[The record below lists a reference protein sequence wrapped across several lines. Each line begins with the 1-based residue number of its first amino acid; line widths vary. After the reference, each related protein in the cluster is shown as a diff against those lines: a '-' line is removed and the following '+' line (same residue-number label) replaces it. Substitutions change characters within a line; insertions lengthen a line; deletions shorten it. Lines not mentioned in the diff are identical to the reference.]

1 MRPSGGCLPL
11 AAASRGVDCVVMCA
25 LSFDDGMVF
34 TEDILHRKGI
44 VQNGG
49 PTVNAK
55 VTYGSAIAQVL
66 TPKHAKTLQ
75 DYADYIVTFYVPR
88 HFRVCE
94 KN

>member
-1 MRPSGGCLPL
+1 
-11 AAASRGVDCVVMCA
+11 MCA

-34 TEDILHRKGI
+34 TEDILRREGI

-49 PTVNAK
+49 PTVKAK
-55 VTYGSAIAQVL
+55 VKYGSAIAQVL
-66 TPKHAKTLQ
+66 PPKHAKTLQ
-75 DYADYIVTFYVPR
+75 DYADYIFTFYVPR